1 MTKIASTLV
10 AALLILTS
18 SVAAQVPSSTD
29 NPEANWSEGYRF
41 FDNPVDPEQYIIR
54 PGEDLYVTFVNAQV
68 DGLKLGVDP
77 EGKIIHPTLGVI
89 DLTDRTLAE
98 ARILLKEELGRLYSV
113 EEIVVSIAQP
123 RRIAVSVS
131 GAVENPGLYE
141 GFTSQRVSELIDKA
155 GGVRWKASTRQIVF
169 SGGRLPAMVDLDKV
183 KYLGDNDD
191 NPCLYAGY
199 SIYVP
204 DRHRDRVQVVG
215 EVFNPREVEL
225 VAGDD
230 VATLIALA
238 GGVRSSA
245 AVDSVQVI
253 GSGRR
258 LVGLSHQPLAG
269 DIIFVP
275 SASVYDSQEQLIVFG
290 AVANPGQYD
299 CDSGITVADLIS
311 HAGGLEPEASRSLIT
326 LFRRA
331 GADAWGRVS
340 DWRYPITGSGAG
352 NIMTMPLQPADSVY
366 VPFFVGYV
374 RISGEVLSPGI
385 FPFVSEQDAMYY
397 VNAAG
402 GFLPNADK
410 ERIDM
415 YNRIARVTTP
425 ISPGVKVHEGNEL
438 IVNQREEL
446 R

>member
-1 MTKIASTLV
+1 MIKIASTL
-10 AALLILTS
+10 AAIILLLAGG
-18 SVAAQVPSSTD
+18 VAAQTPSSTD
-29 NPEANWSEGYRF
+29 SAQANWSEGYRF
-41 FDNPVDPEQYIIR
+41 FDRPVDPEQYLIR

-68 DGLKLGVDP
+68 QGLKLGVDP

-89 DLTDRTLAE
+89 DLTDQTLAE
-98 ARILLKEELGRLYSV
+98 ARILLKEKLGRLYSV
-113 EEIVVSIAQP
+113 EEIVISITKP
-123 RRIAVSVS
+123 RRIAIAVS
-131 GAVENPGLYE
+131 GAVKNPGLYE
-141 GFTSQRVSELIDKA
+141 GYTSQRVSELIESA
-155 GGVRWKASTRQIVF
+155 GGVRWKASTRQILF
-169 SGGRLPAMVDLDKV
+169 TGGRQPVTVDLDKV
-183 KYLGDNDD
+183 KYLGDNSA

-199 SIYVP
+199 SINVP

-215 EVFNPREVEL
+215 EVIYPREVEL
-225 VAGDD
+225 VEGDD
-230 VATLIALA
+230 IATLIALA
-238 GGVRSSA
+238 GGARSAA

-258 LVGLSHQPLAG
+258 LVGLNHQPLAG

-275 SASVYDSQEQLIVFG
+275 SVTEYNSREQLIVFG
-290 AVANPGQYD
+290 AVTNPGPYD

-311 HAGGLEPEASRSLIT
+311 RAGGLEPEASRSLIT

-352 NIMTMPLQPADSVY
+352 DIMTMPLQPADSVY

-374 RISGEVLSPGI
+374 RISGEVLSPGM
-385 FPFVSEQDAMYY
+385 FPFVSGQDAMYY
-397 VNAAG
+397 INAAG
-402 GFLPNADK
+402 GFLPGADR

-415 YNRIARVTTP
+415 FNRVARVTTP
-425 ISPGVKVHEGNEL
+425 ISTGVQVHEGNEL